1 MDKEAGLEHTFHR
14 TKIVATVGPACDT
27 YEKLLELVK
36 AGVNVFRL
44 NFSHGSHEDKEKII
58 EHIRRINEQEPYN
71 ICILGDLQGPKLR
84 VGEIENGVIEIKPG
98 DVLTFTNEKLVGT
111 KERIYVSYPNF
122 HKDVKIGNIIM
133 IDDGKLEVKVS
144 KILKN
149 NDVQVVVILG
159 GPLSSKK
166 GINLPDTKI
175 SLPAL
180 TEKDLVDLE
189 FIIQQKLDWVA
200 LSFVRTAKDLVILRN
215 KLTEAKSKTKI
226 IAKIEKPEALQNIR
240 DIIVE
245 SDGIMVA
252 RGDLGVELPIEQVPL
267 IQKQLIRKCLHR
279 AKPVIVA
286 TQMMESMIERT
297 KPNRSEITDVA
308 NAVLEGADAVM
319 LSGETATGQHPTLV
333 VETMRK
339 IIMEVERTDYR
350 YNLEEVLQPQPH
362 SPSFLSDAICYN
374 ACNLAKD
381 CNADALI
388 GMTQSGYT
396 GFMLS
401 SYRPKAPLYIFTKE
415 RSLVNQLSVSWGVR
429 AFYYDEEESLDD
441 IFQDQIDILKESG
454 FIKTGNVAVSTGSTP
469 VAFASTHQCFKN
481 YKTGIRVSEFTSLQ
495 VQMFFDSR
503 GVFCLLLFEVEQSG
517 NKNTHTFNHSHH
529 SSFNIQHS
537 SLITDHSFPH
547 RNDYSCNTQPTI
559 L

>member
-1 MDKEAGLEHTFHR
+1 M
-14 TKIVATVGPACDT
+14 
-27 YEKLLELVK
+27 
-36 AGVNVFRL
+36 
-44 NFSHGSHEDKEKII
+44 
-58 EHIRRINEQEPYN
+58 
-71 ICILGDLQGPKLR
+71 
-84 VGEIENGVIEIKPG
+84 
-98 DVLTFTNEKLVGT
+98 
-111 KERIYVSYPNF
+111 
-122 HKDVKIGNIIM
+122 
-133 IDDGKLEVKVS
+133 
-144 KILKN
+144 
-149 NDVQVVVILG
+149 
-159 GPLSSKK
+159 
-166 GINLPDTKI
+166 
-175 SLPAL
+175 

-189 FIIQQKLDWVA
+189 FIIEQKLDWVA
-200 LSFVRTAKDLVILRN
+200 LSFVRTVKDLVILRN

-339 IIMEVERTDYR
+339 IIMEVEQTDYR

-381 CNADALI
+381 CNA
-388 GMTQSGYT
+388 
-396 GFMLS
+396 
-401 SYRPKAPLYIFTKE
+401 E
-415 RSLVNQLSVSWGVR
+415 
-429 AFYYDEEESLDD
+429 
-441 IFQDQIDILKESG
+441 
-454 FIKTGNVAVSTGSTP
+454 
-469 VAFASTHQCFKN
+469 H
-481 YKTGIRVSEFTSLQ
+481 
-495 VQMFFDSR
+495 
-503 GVFCLLLFEVEQSG
+503 
-517 NKNTHTFNHSHH
+517 
-529 SSFNIQHS
+529 
-537 SLITDHSFPH
+537 
-547 RNDYSCNTQPTI
+547 
-559 L
+559 